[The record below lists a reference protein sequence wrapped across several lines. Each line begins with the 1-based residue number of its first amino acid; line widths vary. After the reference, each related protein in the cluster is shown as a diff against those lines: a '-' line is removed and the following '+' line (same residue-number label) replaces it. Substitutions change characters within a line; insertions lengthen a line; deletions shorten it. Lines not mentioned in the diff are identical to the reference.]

1 MKCAIAKHND
11 LLLKQAI
18 NHYRKTAEMFT
29 FLSLYD
35 DFEPYPIEEVIDVI
49 KLKISDTESEL
60 AYWRNLGRE
69 NESLETH
76 VYTLKKQLKEME
88 KRQHQMKQEATK

>member
-1 MKCAIAKHND
+1 MKCAIAKHNE

-18 NHYRKTAEMFT
+18 NHYRKTAERFT

-69 NESLETH
+69 NKSLET
-76 VYTLKKQLKEME
+76 QLYVLNERRKDME
-88 KRQHQMKQEATK
+88 KRQHQIKRETMK